1 MLPTNFPAEIISMKN
16 HGKGKSWVLLHCIHI
31 TANFLRVQAAKLQHF
46 QPRLGQ
52 SRVCSFEPRL
62 QLVSIL
68 ALSALPKAAL
78 KLLPWWAPKGDATRV
93 QQVVVSG
100 WAGLLSAPRLRPG
113 WKLWKTCDGTW
124 KKLHKISY
132 SPVPINMKSY
142 NCVYIYCIH
151 TYIYNYIS
159 ILYYIILYHI
169 ISSTYHIILY
179 YIVLYCII
187 LYYIIYILI
196 HIILYYIILYCIELY
211 YIIYYIILNSIILYY
226 IMLCYVILY
235 YIIYINIILY

>member
-1 MLPTNFPAEIISMKN
+1 MTRWHTWSDRLGHVAFGPLAAADGIGFWEHLEEPPHNSLGKACFPANFPAEIISMKN
-16 HGKGKSWVLLHCIHI
+16 HGKVKSWVLLHCIHI

-113 WKLWKTCDGTW
+113 
-124 KKLHKISY
+124 
-132 SPVPINMKSY
+132 
-142 NCVYIYCIH
+142 
-151 TYIYNYIS
+151 
-159 ILYYIILYHI
+159 
-169 ISSTYHIILY
+169 
-179 YIVLYCII
+179 
-187 LYYIIYILI
+187 
-196 HIILYYIILYCIELY
+196 
-211 YIIYYIILNSIILYY
+211 
-226 IMLCYVILY
+226 
-235 YIIYINIILY
+235 

>member
-187 LYYIIYILI
+187 LYYIIYI
-196 HIILYYIILYCIELY
+196 Y
-211 YIIYYIILNSIILYY
+211 
-226 IMLCYVILY
+226 
-235 YIIYINIILY
+235 

>member
-132 SPVPINMKSY
+132 SPVPINIKSY

-151 TYIYNYIS
+151 IYIYLSIQLYIYI
-159 ILYYIILYHI
+159 ILYYIISYHI
-169 ISSTYHIILY
+169 IYISY
-179 YIVLYCII
+179 YIILYCII
-187 LYYIIYILI
+187 LYYII
-196 HIILYYIILYCIELY
+196 LYYI
-211 YIIYYIILNSIILYY
+211 YIY
-226 IMLCYVILY
+226 
-235 YIIYINIILY
+235 